1 MNQPTPRDYDKHPWK
16 EAVLIGAAMLFTAIV
31 TLTYS
36 IRLLNSTDIVQKSR
50 REIPERNRQR
60 ELPVPVVPTFT
71 ADKDDVQKNDVPKD
85 VAGKNDAEN
94 SE

>member
-1 MNQPTPRDYDKHPWK
+1 MNQPNPEDYDKHPWK

-50 REIPERNRQR
+50 RAIPEKNRQR

-71 ADKDDVQKNDVPKD
+71 ADEDDVKKD
-85 VAGKNDAEN
+85 VVGKSDLEN
-94 SE
+94 SQ